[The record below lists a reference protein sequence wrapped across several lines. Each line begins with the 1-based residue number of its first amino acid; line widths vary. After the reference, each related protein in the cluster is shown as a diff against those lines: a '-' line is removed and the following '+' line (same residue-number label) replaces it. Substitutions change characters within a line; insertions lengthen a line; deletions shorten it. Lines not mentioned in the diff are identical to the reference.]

1 MVNPSK
7 RFFAD
12 GITEDIITALSR
24 YPSLFVIARSSSFSF
39 KGRAIDVKQVRR
51 ELGVRYVIEGSVRK
65 AGNHIRVTAQ
75 LDGRGDRNSYSL
87 GDLVLHGE
95 DVDEIPVV
103 VLGPDVATD
112 LGFDGRYES
121 QRGTSMCG
129 PPISAACGI
138 SSKLLATT
146 TFSRGSTFS
155 TPFPNF
161 AGVYR
166 GLAMACIQAV
176 TDFRAQTPTEAHSAA
191 ESSARWA
198 IALDPAD
205 AAAHSTLAAAT
216 LYSRGDYESALAEAE
231 RALALCPN
239 LASAHGI
246 LAQTLIFS
254 GRPREGLVALERSIR
269 LAPHNPMAHIR
280 FNLAAMGSY
289 FSRQYDAAAEVA
301 KRAVRSY
308 PEYPLP
314 YRWLAAALGQLG
326 RTAEAR
332 EALDKA
338 MAVSPALFDVYVR
351 QRMPWHRPE
360 DYAHMLEGLRQAGW
374 EG

>member
-191 ESSARWA
+191 ESSA
-198 IALDPAD
+198 
-205 AAAHSTLAAAT
+205 
-216 LYSRGDYESALAEAE
+216 G
-231 RALALCPN
+231 
-239 LASAHGI
+239 
-246 LAQTLIFS
+246 
-254 GRPREGLVALERSIR
+254 GRSHSIR
-269 LAPHNPMAHIR
+269 PMPQPTRPSPQQRCIR
-280 FNLAAMGSY
+280 AAIMK
-289 FSRQYDAAAEVA
+289 A
-301 KRAVRSY
+301 
-308 PEYPLP
+308 
-314 YRWLAAALGQLG
+314 RWLRPNELWLCV
-326 RTAEAR
+326 RTWPQPMEH
-332 EALDKA
+332 
-338 MAVSPALFDVYVR
+338 S
-351 QRMPWHRPE
+351 
-360 DYAHMLEGLRQAGW
+360 LRR
-374 EG
+374 